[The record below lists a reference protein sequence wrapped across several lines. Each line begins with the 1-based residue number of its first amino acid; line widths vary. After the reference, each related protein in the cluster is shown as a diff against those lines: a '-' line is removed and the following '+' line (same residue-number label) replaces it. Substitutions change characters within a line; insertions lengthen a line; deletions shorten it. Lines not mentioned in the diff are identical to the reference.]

1 MVPHGASAT
10 LGSNGVPVRLARY
23 DAFGGAGMTGSGA
36 PLNVTL
42 TVNGEEVTVAID
54 DEFELLCDVLRDGL
68 QLFGTKT
75 GCREGVCGSCNV
87 LMGGELVRS
96 CLVLAG
102 QAQGSTIVTIEG
114 LTRDGDAAPVQ
125 DALVR
130 HGAIQCGFCTPG
142 LVVSLTRLYAEHSA
156 PTREQVLDAISGN
169 LCRCTGYGKIVDA
182 VREITMVPR

>member
-1 MVPHGASAT
+1 MS
-10 LGSNGVPVRLARY
+10 
-23 DAFGGAGMTGSGA
+23 GSGA

-42 TVNGEEVTVAID
+42 TVNGEEVSVAVD

-87 LMGGELVRS
+87 LMDGEVVRS
-96 CLVLAG
+96 CLMLAG
-102 QAQGSTIVTIEG
+102 QAQDSTIVTIEG
-114 LTRDGDAAPVQ
+114 LTRGGDAAPVQ
-125 DALVR
+125 DALVG

-142 LVVSLTRLYAEHSA
+142 LVVSLTRLLADHPA
-156 PTREQVLDAISGN
+156 PTRQQVLDAIGGN

-182 VREITMVPR
+182 VLGIEKVCR